1 MPFFPKRAAIKEAT
15 MLERYA
21 ELEAAKPGGA
31 KAAMR
36 KMQRK
41 RESKAKSAIGKGP
54 RLGV

>member
-1 MPFFPKRAAIKEAT
+1 